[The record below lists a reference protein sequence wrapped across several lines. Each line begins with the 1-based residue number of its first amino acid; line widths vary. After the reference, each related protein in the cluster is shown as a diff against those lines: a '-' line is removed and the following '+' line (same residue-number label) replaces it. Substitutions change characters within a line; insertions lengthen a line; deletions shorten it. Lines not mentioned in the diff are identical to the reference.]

1 MQGVLTGQGWEKGR
15 HMLRQLTSQTDS
27 IVVTPGPAEPLD
39 REARTFADVEGGEPD
54 PLIEE
59 MALDAAIL

>member
-1 MQGVLTGQGWEKGR
+1 
-15 HMLRQLTSQTDS
+15 MLRQLTSQTDS

-39 REARTFADVEGGEPD
+39 REVRTFADVEGGEPD

-59 MALDAAIL
+59 IALDGAIL